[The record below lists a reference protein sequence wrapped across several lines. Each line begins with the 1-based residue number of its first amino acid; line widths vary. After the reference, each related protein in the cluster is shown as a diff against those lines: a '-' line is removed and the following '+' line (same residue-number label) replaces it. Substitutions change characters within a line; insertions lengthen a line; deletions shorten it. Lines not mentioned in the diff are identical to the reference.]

1 MIEQRPIAAEPPP
14 GDCRETATGR
24 RDARLRILE
33 ATFEALVDHGYA
45 GTSTREIAKRAKVSK
60 RELYAIF
67 GSKQGILAAMI
78 EGRAARM
85 RLPLA
90 LPEVA
95 DRHALEDTLIRFGV
109 TLLREVSHHAVTA
122 LFRLAVIEAE
132 RSPEVANALDER
144 GRKPTRNALVTFLER
159 AAAQGLVGDGHPQ
172 TVAAQFLA
180 LLWGD
185 LQMSLV
191 MRLAEAPAPA
201 AIEQRAR
208 AAASAVLALYP
219 ARSVPS

>member
-1 MIEQRPIAAEPPP
+1 MIGQTAEPAPI
-14 GDCRETATGR
+14 GCAETTTGR
-24 RDARLRILE
+24 RDARSRIVE
-33 ATFEALVDHGYA
+33 ATFQALMEYGYT

-85 RLPLA
+85 RSPLA
-90 LPEVA
+90 LPQVA
-95 DRHALEDTLIRFGV
+95 DRHALEKTLVSFGTALV
-109 TLLREVSHHAVTA
+109 REASDPAVTA

-132 RSPEVANALDER
+132 RSPEVARALDEG
-144 GRKPTRNALVTFLER
+144 GRKTTRNALVTFLER
-159 AAAQGLVGDGHPQ
+159 AAAQGLIGDADPE

-180 LLWGD
+180 LLWRD

-201 AIEQRAR
+201 AIEQRAQ

-219 ARSVPS
+219 VRSFL

>member
-1 MIEQRPIAAEPPP
+1 MIEHSRTAAEPVPN
-14 GDCRETATGR
+14 GCAETATGQP
-24 RDARLRILE
+24 DTRLRIVE
-33 ATFEALVDHGYA
+33 ATFEALIEHGYA

-67 GSKQGILAAMI
+67 GSKRGILAAMI

-90 LPEVA
+90 LPHVG
-95 DRHALEDTLIRFGV
+95 DRQALEETLVRFGA
-109 TLLREVSHHAVTA
+109 TLVREVSHPAVTA

-132 RSPEVANALDER
+132 HSPEVARALDEG
-144 GRKPTRNALVTFLER
+144 GRKTTRGALVAFLDR
-159 AAAQGLVGDGHPQ
+159 AAARGLIGDADPE

-185 LQMSLV
+185 LQLGLL
-191 MRLAEAPAPA
+191 MRLNAPPALAE
-201 AIEQRAR
+201 IEERAR

-219 ARSVPS
+219 VRSG

>member
-1 MIEQRPIAAEPPP
+1 MIGQSRIAAEPVPR
-14 GDCRETATGR
+14 DHAETDKGQ
-24 RDARLRILE
+24 RDAPLRIVE
-33 ATFEALVDHGYA
+33 ATFQALMEHGFA
-45 GTSTREIAKRAKVSK
+45 GTSTREIAKRARVSK
-60 RELYAIF
+60 RELYGIF

-90 LPEVA
+90 FPEVA
-95 DRHALEDTLIRFGV
+95 DRRALEDTLVRFGT
-109 TLLREVSHHAVTA
+109 TLLREASDPAVTA

-132 RSPEVANALDER
+132 RSPEVARALDDV
-144 GRKPTRNALVTFLER
+144 GRRATREALAACLGR
-159 AAAQGLVGDGHPQ
+159 AAAQGLVGGTDPE
-172 TVAAQFLA
+172 TMAVQFLA

-185 LQMSLV
+185 LLISLLLRV
-191 MRLAEAPAPA
+191 AEAPAPA

-219 ARSVPS
+219 ARSG

>member
-1 MIEQRPIAAEPPP
+1 MIGEGRIAAEPVPQ
-14 GDCRETATGR
+14 GCAETATGQ
-24 RDARLRILE
+24 RDPRLRIVE
-33 ATFEALVDHGYA
+33 ATFEALVEHGYA

-90 LPEVA
+90 LPHVT
-95 DRHALEDTLIRFGV
+95 DRRALEETLVRFGAN
-109 TLLREVSHHAVTA
+109 LLREVSHPAVTA

-132 RSPEVANALDER
+132 RSPEVARALDEG
-144 GRKPTRNALVTFLER
+144 GRKTTRSALVTFLER
-159 AAAQGLVGDGHPQ
+159 AAAHGLIGDADPE
-172 TVAAQFLA
+172 TVAGQFLA

-208 AAASAVLALYP
+208 AAARAVLALYP
-219 ARSVPS
+219 ARLVSS